1 MYAPLLIAGLAATMA
16 GTGMQ
21 IAGNMQDKSALSAER
36 ARESQ
41 QQAGFQSKAQGDVN
55 ASLAQSTPA
64 VQQQQSQAGAA
75 NRLSMYQGLKSA
87 GAPLTAPT
95 DTPTSN
101 TIIGGPS
108 ARAATVAGSAGGA
121 WQDLAANAQA
131 REGGRSDWQTQQGV
145 KNAVTMGKL
154 GAIGTE
160 ASDAASIYPIEQ
172 QVAMQKGDPLN
183 GWGSLL
189 STLGGLSMMGAA
201 VTAPAAAASTGLNA
215 AGTGPGF
222 ITPTGAPATAVG
234 ISSGAKF
241 YDPLMGSWTQL
252 AGGKFF

>member
-21 IAGNMQDKSALSAER
+21 IAGNMQDKSALAAER

-41 QQAGFQSKAQGDVN
+41 QQAGFQSKALGDVN

-64 VQQQQSQAGAA
+64 VEQAQSQGGAA

-95 DTPTSN
+95 DTATGN
-101 TIIGGPS
+101 AIVGGSPS
-108 ARAATVAGSAGGA
+108 SQATAIAGGA
-121 WQDLAANAQA
+121 SNAWQNLAASAQA
-131 REGGRSDWQTQQGV
+131 REGGQSDWQTQQGV
-145 KNAVTMGKL
+145 KNAATMGKL
-154 GAIGTE
+154 GAIGSE
-160 ASDAASIYPIEQ
+160 ASNAASIYPLEQ

-201 VTAPAAAASTGLNA
+201 VMPAAAGA
-215 AGTGPGF
+215 AA
-222 ITPTGAPATAVG
+222 TPA
-234 ISSGAKF
+234 
-241 YDPLMGSWTQL
+241 MGSAVNSQFGLVGQPNMWSNL
-252 AGGKFF
+252 VSAFP

>member
-21 IAGNMQDKSALSAER
+21 IAGNMQDKSALASER
-36 ARESQ
+36 ARETMQ
-41 QQAGFQSKAQGDVN
+41 QSGFQSKALGDVN

-64 VQQQQSQAGAA
+64 VAQAQTHGGAA
-75 NRLSMYQGLKSA
+75 NRLTMYQSLKSA
-87 GAPLTAPT
+87 GAPLT
-95 DTPTSN
+95 TPTPGGTGNKIVGGTPSSN
-101 TIIGGPS
+101 
-108 ARAATVAGSAGGA
+108 AAAVAGGA
-121 WQDLAANAQA
+121 SNAWQNLAASAQA
-131 REGGRSDWQTQQGV
+131 REGGQSDWQTQQGV
-145 KNAVTMGKL
+145 KNALTMGKL
-154 GAIGTE
+154 GAIGTQ

-201 VTAPAAAASTGLNA
+201 VSAPAASLNA

-222 ITPTGAPATAVG
+222 MTTSGTVPTAGYLN
-234 ISSGAKF
+234 SGAQF

-252 AGGKFF
+252 ATGFP